1 MTPLVSNRIIRAG
14 RLGTAANP
22 ANGVQNHPI
31 MEEIF
36 LDPGAITSASW
47 SELGSLL
54 RSMWLAVFF
63 VVLFASNMLLGH
75 NMIPSFIASG
85 HIGKSWG
92 KARPALYGGAVVS
105 LVVAAFFIGRA
116 ADSASVLRNF
126 WPDYWI

>member
-1 MTPLVSNRIIRAG
+1 MD
-14 RLGTAANP
+14 
-22 ANGVQNHPI
+22 Q
-31 MEEIF
+31 IF
-36 LDPGAITSASW
+36 LDPGTITSASW

-92 KARPALYGGAVVS
+92 KARPVLYGGAVVS
-105 LVVAAFFIGRA
+105 LAVAAFFIGRA